1 MTRLRDFSWWPNAW
15 SSENVSSHTP
25 IDTIRGKGVLKNVRR
40 MGNELTLIL
49 ECNGATCTAKI
60 GSHLSEDFVILL
72 RHILLQHW
80 GEPISAVEEF
90 EVDFGDL
97 R

>member
-15 SSENVSSHTP
+15 TSEKGGSHSP
-25 IDTIRGKGVLKNVRR
+25 IEIRKKGLLKNVRR
-40 MGNELTLIL
+40 IGNELTLIL
-49 ECNGATCTAKI
+49 ECDGVIFTATI
-60 GSHLSEDFVILL
+60 GSHLSEDFLILL

-90 EVDFGDL
+90 EVDFGHL
-97 R
+97 T